1 MLNEAKVTDQI
12 GKTFQLETYKTVAP
26 ESEGRFEI
34 TKFDKPCR
42 CSEIKSSQKVLNYI
56 KP

>member
-12 GKTFQLETYKTVAP
+12 GKTPFQLETYKTVAP

-34 TKFDKPCR
+34 TKFDKPQEDAATKR
-42 CSEIKSSQKVLNYI
+42 DSNQAKKF
-56 KP
+56 

>member
-12 GKTFQLETYKTVAP
+12 GKTPFQLETYKTVAP

-34 TKFDKPCR
+34 TKFD
-42 CSEIKSSQKVLNYI
+42 
-56 KP
+56 